1 MKKRSFKRTIA
12 CIITITMAFFLT
24 SCVNVSA
31 NRNPYNI
38 QVLEATSDFYVNDFA
53 GILSK
58 TQKKE
63 MMDKAVK
70 LDTEFS
76 GIQVVVSI
84 VESFEKTVTDSQ
96 NNSGHNAYDIE
107 QLAYAMYSQYG
118 IGQDD
123 MGILILFSVEDRE
136 VRIETGYQMQS
147 YITDIKSGQLLD
159 NYGMNYFANNQF
171 AEGLVSLQDAVI
183 SEIRTVV
190 PADWASS
197 NKTEKTE
204 TILGTDSSLYD
215 QKSLVTDNNSED
227 VNKVL
232 LFSFL
237 GTFSMLI
244 FTIVGFIKTSSTSKE
259 KNKKKEKLHDD
270 EIKSL
275 VAGFNN
281 QTKQIQ
287 LQYSTE
293 LAKKEREIESLSK
306 NLSTTS
312 NQLSKVQSELKK
324 LDDKL
329 RRIKTLH
336 PELDFEKEVLN
347 MIEQEYR
354 AEAKTIDEKL
364 ASVIKTLPDKDKVSL
379 FANAVSLFTDAS
391 PNVQKYVKTDI
402 DIVRKLYKE
411 SKALKKEFDIAE
423 QKKAD
428 KAVVKKVYDEILHVL
443 HDNPHGNHKTYKNLS
458 KAFELYKNL
467 SSSQKEFF
475 PDQALLMSLKETVN
489 IASVNYKNYTEAK
502 SAETKIRSIIEYMF
516 SASEYD
522 REKLS
527 QAHSYYKNLSYPAK
541 KYFDSE
547 LLNKLHKLIREAE
560 EDYEKQERQR
570 RDFRINSYDHENSNS
585 FDDDDDYGGF
595 SGRGGSPSGGGA
607 SRSF

>member
-1 MKKRSFKRTIA
+1 
-12 CIITITMAFFLT
+12 MAFFLT

-84 VESFEKTVTDSQ
+84 VESFKKTVTDSQ

-183 SEIRTVV
+183 NEIRTVV
-190 PADWASS
+190 PEDWASS
-197 NKTEKTE
+197 TKTEKTE
-204 TILGTDSSLYD
+204 AILGTDISLYNS
-215 QKSLVTDNNSED
+215 KSLVTDNDSENL
-227 VNKVL
+227 NKVL

-281 QTKQIQ
+281 KTKQIQ

-324 LDDKL
+324 LNDKL
-329 RRIKTLH
+329 ERIKILH
-336 PELDFEKEVLN
+336 PELDFEKEVSN

-354 AEAKTIDEKL
+354 AEAKAIDEKL
-364 ASVIKTLPDKDKVSL
+364 ASVIKTLPDKDRVGL
-379 FANAVSLFTDAS
+379 FDNAISLFTDAS

-411 SKALKKEFDIAE
+411 SNSFFKALQRIK
-423 QKKAD
+423 
-428 KAVVKKVYDEILHVL
+428 
-443 HDNPHGNHKTYKNLS
+443 S
-458 KAFELYKNL
+458 FEK
-467 SSSQKEFF
+467 
-475 PDQALLMSLKETVN
+475 
-489 IASVNYKNYTEAK
+489 
-502 SAETKIRSIIEYMF
+502 
-516 SASEYD
+516 
-522 REKLS
+522 
-527 QAHSYYKNLSYPAK
+527 
-541 KYFDSE
+541 
-547 LLNKLHKLIREAE
+547 
-560 EDYEKQERQR
+560 
-570 RDFRINSYDHENSNS
+570 RI
-585 FDDDDDYGGF
+585 
-595 SGRGGSPSGGGA
+595 
-607 SRSF
+607 

>member
-1 MKKRSFKRTIA
+1 MKKRSFKRIMA
-12 CIITITMAFFLT
+12 CIITMTMAFFLT

-190 PADWASS
+190 PINWASS

-204 TILGTDSSLYD
+204 TMLETDDTSEGP
-215 QKSLVTDNNSED
+215 KTLVTDSISED

-244 FTIVGFIKTSSTSKE
+244 
-259 KNKKKEKLHDD
+259 LL
-270 EIKSL
+270 SL
-275 VAGFNN
+275 D
-281 QTKQIQ
+281 
-287 LQYSTE
+287 L
-293 LAKKEREIESLSK
+293 LK
-306 NLSTTS
+306 NLLQVSKKMQ
-312 NQLSKVQSELKK
+312 NYMMMRLSL
-324 LDDKL
+324 
-329 RRIKTLH
+329 
-336 PELDFEKEVLN
+336 
-347 MIEQEYR
+347 
-354 AEAKTIDEKL
+354 
-364 ASVIKTLPDKDKVSL
+364 
-379 FANAVSLFTDAS
+379 
-391 PNVQKYVKTDI
+391 
-402 DIVRKLYKE
+402 
-411 SKALKKEFDIAE
+411 
-423 QKKAD
+423 
-428 KAVVKKVYDEILHVL
+428 
-443 HDNPHGNHKTYKNLS
+443 
-458 KAFELYKNL
+458 
-467 SSSQKEFF
+467 
-475 PDQALLMSLKETVN
+475 
-489 IASVNYKNYTEAK
+489 
-502 SAETKIRSIIEYMF
+502 
-516 SASEYD
+516 
-522 REKLS
+522 
-527 QAHSYYKNLSYPAK
+527 
-541 KYFDSE
+541 
-547 LLNKLHKLIREAE
+547 
-560 EDYEKQERQR
+560 
-570 RDFRINSYDHENSNS
+570 
-585 FDDDDDYGGF
+585 
-595 SGRGGSPSGGGA
+595 
-607 SRSF
+607 